1 MSSQNQLVLSGKN
14 IVQNTMAGV
23 DPTLRMHVFH
33 GAETEDPEQHLF
45 ISEIIWTVKNIQYDD
60 AKIAQ
65 LETTFRGCALLWYM
79 KYHTT
84 TPGGHTRTLVEVRQ
98 DLLKEF

>member
-1 MSSQNQLVLSGKN
+1 
-14 IVQNTMAGV
+14 MAGV

-33 GAETEDPEQHLF
+33 GAGMEDPKQHLF
-45 ISEIIWTVKNIQYDD
+45 ICETTWIVKTITYDD

-65 LETTFRGCALLWYM
+65 LEMTFKYCTLLWHM
-79 KYHTT
+79 KYHITT
-84 TPGGHTRTLVEVRQ
+84 SVGKTRTLAEVSK